1 MNTGVV
7 KAGGIAAFVT
17 VALYILGAIIG
28 GSISGIF
35 QLIGFVLFIFTLV
48 SIKVCMNGLN
58 YRRGDALVWTLI
70 ALIVVI
76 IILAIIAVAVFAG
89 SAMTAQQTGS
99 MMNPQ
104 ALLTGLGI
112 WGIIIGVLFLVYLVV
127 FLMLGLRMNEFA
139 ATAGG
144 IWKGSGILTIIWT
157 ALMLLAVV
165 IGIIAGLAQSG
176 GIFIIVAILFGV
188 GGLVFLASWIVI
200 GIALMSSAGKAKAV

>member
-7 KAGGIAAFVT
+7 KTGGIAAFVT
-17 VALYILGAIIG
+17 VALYILAAIIG
-28 GSISGIF
+28 GNVAGIL
-35 QLIGFVLFIFTLV
+35 QLIGFVLFIFTLI
-48 SIKVCMNGLN
+48 SIKVCMNGMN

-76 IILAIIAVAVFAG
+76 IVLVIVAVAVVAS
-89 SAMTAQQTGS
+89 SAMSQAQTGG

-104 ALLTGLGI
+104 ALIAGLGI
-112 WGIIIGVLFLVYLVV
+112 WGVIIGILFLVYLIV

-157 ALMLLAVV
+157 ALMLVGVV

-176 GIFIIVAILFGV
+176 GIFIVVAILLGI
-188 GGLVFLASWIVI
+188 GALVFLASWIVI
-200 GIALMSSAGKAKAV
+200 GIALMSTAGKATTA